1 MKKLPIY
8 LLRIFAGTVGLIV
21 FLLLV
26 IWFFPE
32 TVVNAKTVK
41 WLAHKQ
47 STFLFEPSFPET
59 FEFDIR
65 NSHIFNQK
73 IRVQASHFCIRAA
86 DQSLHACFEKLDLT
100 TILNFKNFKLGFDSI
115 GPVIVETSTVEFKS
129 IEKKE
134 TKPEKTN
141 GKNPFDLPW
150 LSENFNLEE
159 IRIDMPSIDVI
170 SGKTQLKIAF
180 QVKGNRQSKD
190 VYQLTAEAK
199 ATSNQ
204 EPKSI
209 AVNLQTEITRDMH
222 IDGTL
227 KAQVG
232 LDTKKPNIELESKI
246 KGDLINSRGELNGRL
261 RLSHV
266 TEFIP
271 LIEVRD
277 FKIIKTDKITAEGN
291 FDIEFLLGY
300 LDNPKKSA
308 LPPPKF
314 KTKFSGAV
322 QAEQSGNEP
331 ITFSVAINPLEQYGI
346 TTQAKIKGAYVI
358 KKSRLDLDSLSL
370 SLKIA
375 DFKKTVRGLRRTQM
389 AVPSPINE
397 MGGSLDIE
405 VGAEKLEK
413 SKDGSF
419 TIPVQFKSDLQSTK
433 QSLVTNTKG
442 SLWIQTAPFGGKLK
456 LDVELQKIKLQLPN
470 FDPINKIPTV
480 VSDSR
485 FVKTQ
490 KDVKE
495 SELFTNTNDTAPA
508 TKSAFTTEIHV
519 QTTDNPIKIYYKH
532 FNPSATFR
540 IETNIGGEN
549 PGFKI
554 KVNSFEVNYLKRK
567 ARLER
572 LNISN
577 DPQTDSILLDGR
589 ISMKKA
595 DYKLFADIHQENKK
609 TTIVLTSDP
618 PLTEDDIVSLILFNE
633 LSSDLDSSS
642 TDSVE
647 NTEAALTKR
656 SIGFFSFFV
665 LSSTPVESVN
675 YDPTTNEYSARVK
688 LPGGFTGT
696 VGSDWDRSQ
705 EVGLRKRLGGNWV
718 ISATTGTDTEGKSR
732 QESMIEWYHRY

>member
-1 MKKLPIY
+1 MKKIPIY
-8 LLRIFAGTVGLIV
+8 LLKTIAGLIGLVV
-21 FLLLV
+21 FLALV
-26 IWFFPE
+26 VWFFPE
-32 TVVNAKTVK
+32 IIVNDKTVK

-47 STFLFEPSFPET
+47 TAFQFEPSFPQE

-65 NSHIFNQK
+65 NSNVFNQK
-73 IRVQASHFCIRAA
+73 IRLQASHFCIRAA

-115 GPVIVETSTVEFKS
+115 GPAIVETSTVEFKS

-159 IRIDMPSIDVI
+159 IRIDMPIIDVI
-170 SGKTQLKIAF
+170 SGKTQMKIAF
-180 QVKGNRQSKD
+180 QAKGNRDSKD

-232 LDTKKPNIELESKI
+232 LDTKKPNIVLDSKI
-246 KGDLINSRGELNGRL
+246 KGDLISSRGELNGRL

-300 LDNPKKSA
+300 LDNPRKSA

-331 ITFSVAINPLEQYGI
+331 IKFSLEINPLEQYGI
-346 TTQAKIKGAYVI
+346 VTQAKAKGAYVT

-370 SLKIA
+370 SVKIA

-405 VGAEKLEK
+405 IGAEKLEK

-433 QSLVTNTKG
+433 QSLITNTKG
-442 SLWIQTAPFGGKLK
+442 SLWIQTAPFEGKLK
-456 LDVELQKIKLQLPN
+456 LNVELQKIKLQMPD
-470 FDPINKIPTV
+470 FDPISKIPTV
-480 VSDSR
+480 VGDSR
-485 FVKTQ
+485 FVKR
-490 KDVKE
+490 KEDIKE
-495 SELFTNTNDTAPA
+495 SELFTNNSESAPIA
-508 TKSAFTTEIHV
+508 DSAFTTEIHI

-540 IETNIGGEN
+540 IETNIGGKN

-572 LNISN
+572 LNISD
-577 DPQTDSILLDGR
+577 DPETDSILLDGR

-595 DYKLFADIHQENKK
+595 DYNLYADIHMESKN
-609 TTIVLTSDP
+609 TSIALTSDP
-618 PLTEDDIVSLILFNE
+618 PLTEDDIISLILFNE
-633 LSSDLDSSS
+633 LATNLDSTS

-647 NTEAALTKR
+647 NTQAALTKR

-696 VGSDWDRSQ
+696 VGSDWDKSQ
-705 EVGLRKRLGGNWV
+705 EVGLRRRLGGNWV
-718 ISATTGTDTEGKSR
+718 ISATTGTDSEGNSR